1 MGALR
6 RLDEVCA
13 DDFAVD
19 GGVEVAVAAGGFTG
33 DVLRVTRFQYR
44 FVAGQEEVG
53 LLRLSIKDAALEREG

>member
-6 RLDEVCA
+6 RLDEVGA

-19 GGVEVAVAAGGFTG
+19 GGVKVAVAAGGFTG

-44 FVAGQEEVG
+44 FVAGQEAVG
-53 LLRLSIKDAALEREG
+53 LLELAVEDAALEREG